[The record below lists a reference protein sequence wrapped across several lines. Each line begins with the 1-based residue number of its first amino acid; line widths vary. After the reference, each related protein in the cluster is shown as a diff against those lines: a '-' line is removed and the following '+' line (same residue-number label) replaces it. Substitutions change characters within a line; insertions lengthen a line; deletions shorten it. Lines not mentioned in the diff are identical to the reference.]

1 METINNRYIAY
12 NSILEEIDELDER
25 GEIVLV
31 RPSKE
36 LHLGRI
42 ESNPDRLQEM
52 YDLGIEDAKALL
64 PRIKEFIEN
73 SDCVI

>member
-12 NSILEEIDELDER
+12 NSILEEIDEFDER

-31 RPSKE
+31 RPSRE

-73 SDCVI
+73 RDCVI

>member
-1 METINNRYIAY
+1 LVKTITNRYVGY
-12 NSILEEIDELDER
+12 NAILQEIDELDAK
-25 GEIVLV
+25 GGIVLV

-36 LHLGRI
+36 LKLGRI

-64 PRIKEFIEN
+64 YRINKFLSE
-73 SDCVI
+73 

>member
-31 RPSKE
+31 RPSRE
-36 LHLGRI
+36 LHLGCI

-64 PRIKEFIEN
+64 PRIKEFIEK
-73 SDCVI
+73 